1 MAKRNSDRS
10 ASSVSEAATPDIGFA
25 LRQEAI
31 AHHERGV
38 KLAASG
44 ELELAIRH
52 FRRAVDFS
60 PYEPAH
66 SEALQKC
73 LQAQQPPP
81 PPPPPQQQQQ
91 RQRRPPRV
99 VPPIFTR
106 GASSS
111 AHTAAETAQETAQ
124 LRAKQEQAHQQ
135 QRFDSQRHQNRE
147 AAAAFFEKAR
157 EAVDRNELPLALR
170 RVERAMA
177 LHPHTAADTEA
188 DRQVATTYQT
198 WYEALLE
205 VIMQEGESD
214 ESAEGEEES
223 EESEEEGEESE
234 EEGEEGEEEDGDE
247 EDDEEEGEEEGEEG
261 EEES

>member
-1 MAKRNSDRS
+1 MRRS
-10 ASSVSEAATPDIGFA
+10 GPEAAAPDIGLAF
-25 LRQEAI
+25 RQEAI

-60 PYEPAH
+60 PSDPAH
-66 SEALQKC
+66 REALQKC
-73 LQAQQPPP
+73 LQAQQQQQPPSSPPP
-81 PPPPPQQQQQ
+81 QQQQ
-91 RQRRPPRV
+91 RQRRTPRV

-111 AHTAAETAQETAQ
+111 AQTAQETAQ

-135 QRFDSQRHQNRE
+135 QRFESQRRQNRE

-157 EAVDRNELPLALR
+157 EAVERDELPLALR

-188 DRQVATTYQT
+188 DRQVATTYET

-205 VIMQEGESD
+205 AITQEGESD
-214 ESAEGEEES
+214 ESDEREGEGEEA
-223 EESEEEGEESE
+223 
-234 EEGEEGEEEDGDE
+234 
-247 EDDEEEGEEEGEEG
+247 
-261 EEES
+261 